1 MASRLHP
8 GLLKKT
14 KEAKERRERKNGR
27 VRSKG
32 KRGLLASN
40 TSLPGLVRTSK
51 PKSSRG
57 AKFKLEEYQLQ
68 MHNTVGRD
76 LESTGTRHARPKRT
90 LRSRRR
96 PDKSKPR
103 PPKDMPGTS
112 PAGALTSKMF
122 LAFKEAERAAQ
133 EWMPA
138 TLSSAAPTTPDCVRA
153 PEGGSREGKATS
165 SVTGCAR
172 ASRVVEEAGDS
183 DASTEMESTEDEE
196 TGWTSRIQTTGLGFK
211 VKGFE
216 GAKLRE
222 LSEGRKLDVPRF
234 NQYCFGAGSEDE
246 TELESTE
253 EEIEWHHEVGDV
265 DGENLGGNGKEKICE
280 NHIRIVDT
288 AVREAQYL
296 ELVP

>member
-1 MASRLHP
+1 
-8 GLLKKT
+8 
-14 KEAKERRERKNGR
+14 
-27 VRSKG
+27 
-32 KRGLLASN
+32 
-40 TSLPGLVRTSK
+40 
-51 PKSSRG
+51 
-57 AKFKLEEYQLQ
+57 
-68 MHNTVGRD
+68 
-76 LESTGTRHARPKRT
+76 
-90 LRSRRR
+90 
-96 PDKSKPR
+96 
-103 PPKDMPGTS
+103 MPGTS

-165 SVTGCAR
+165 SVTGCITLYLKTFFPTEGAR

-253 EEIEWHHEVGDV
+253 EEIEWHHE
-265 DGENLGGNGKEKICE
+265 
-280 NHIRIVDT
+280 
-288 AVREAQYL
+288 
-296 ELVP
+296 